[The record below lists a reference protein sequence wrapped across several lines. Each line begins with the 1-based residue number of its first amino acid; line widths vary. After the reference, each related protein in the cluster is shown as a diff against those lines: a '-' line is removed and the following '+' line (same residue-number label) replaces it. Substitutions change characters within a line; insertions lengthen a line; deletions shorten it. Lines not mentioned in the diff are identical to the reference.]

1 MPTTGMRDSSAASGG
16 EPASKAVLSQNL
28 ITHLNYF
35 DLIDKNGSHN
45 MSSKQLII
53 DSVKKALSKDSD
65 HQNQLTGHKPKPSAR
80 ALHHQ
85 DHNSQINNGIYQLS
99 EKSNKLNSNQ
109 SVGSKQMRK
118 SKSSRNRGGSNEY
131 GQNEERI
138 LMDQTF

>member
-1 MPTTGMRDSSAASGG
+1 MRDSSGASGG

-28 ITHLNYF
+28 ITHLNCF
-35 DLIDKNGSHN
+35 DLIDKHGSHN
-45 MSSKQLII
+45 MSSQQLII
-53 DSVKKALSKDSD
+53 DSVQKALSKDSD
-65 HQNQLTGHKPKPSAR
+65 SHHELTARKLKPSAH

-85 DHNSQINNGIYQLS
+85 DHNLQINNGIYQLS

-118 SKSSRNRGGSNEY
+118 SKSSPNRGGTNEY

>member
-1 MPTTGMRDSSAASGG
+1 
-16 EPASKAVLSQNL
+16 
-28 ITHLNYF
+28 
-35 DLIDKNGSHN
+35 

-53 DSVKKALSKDSD
+53 DSVKKVLSKDSD
-65 HQNQLTGHKPKPSAR
+65 NQNELAGHKLGPSAH

-85 DHNSQINNGIYQLS
+85 DRNLQTNNGIYQLS

-109 SVGSKQMRK
+109 SIGSKQMRK
-118 SKSSRNRGGSNEY
+118 SKSSQNRGGSNEY